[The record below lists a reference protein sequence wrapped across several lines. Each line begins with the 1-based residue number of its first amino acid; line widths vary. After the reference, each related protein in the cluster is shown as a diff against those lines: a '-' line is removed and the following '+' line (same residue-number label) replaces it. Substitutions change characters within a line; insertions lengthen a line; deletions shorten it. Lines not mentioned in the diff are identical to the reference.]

1 MKGQKCMLIKG
12 AVIRDNYNQGKVIDA
27 ENIREKNF
35 LTKMTFLFYYSHS
48 FFSWLLQFANSKGA
62 RDRERLIKDSFFK
75 LHALLNKERKVYRH
89 Y

>member
-1 MKGQKCMLIKG
+1 MLIKG
-12 AVIRDNYNQGKVIDA
+12 AVIRDNYNQGKVIDV
-27 ENIREKNF
+27 ENIRKKF

-62 RDRERLIKDSFFK
+62 RDRERLIKESFFK

-89 Y
+89 RLY